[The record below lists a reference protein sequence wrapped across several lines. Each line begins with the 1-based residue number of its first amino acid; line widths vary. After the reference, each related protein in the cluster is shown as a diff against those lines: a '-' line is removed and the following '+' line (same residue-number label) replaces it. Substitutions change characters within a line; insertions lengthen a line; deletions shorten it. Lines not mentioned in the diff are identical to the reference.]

1 MLANDLQRFVLVEAA
16 LVLGLLAG
24 YGTLAM
30 TSMGN
35 EGPIYDEAGH
45 LLRGLSFWRDPDNRL
60 IINHPPLAPA
70 WAVSPLVKAGPE
82 YLTLDQE
89 AWQATDVYTL
99 AEQLLCHVGNHPEA
113 MLRLARRPWDRSL
126 YRARSNRP
134 RPVPVSE
141 KLPVSGTG
149 QE

>member
-24 YGTLAM
+24 YCTLAM
-30 TSMGN
+30 TSMAN
-35 EGPIYDEAGH
+35 KGPIYDETGH
-45 LLRGLSFWRDPDNRL
+45 LLRGFSFWRDPDNRL
-60 IINHPPLAPA
+60 ITHQPPLAPA
-70 WAVSPLVKAGPE
+70 WVVLPLVKAGPE

-89 AWQATDVYTL
+89 AWHATNVYTL
-99 AEQLLCHVGNHPEA
+99 ARQLLCHVGNQPEA
-113 MLRLARRPWDRSL
+113 MLRRARRPWDRSL
-126 YRARSNRP
+126 YRARSNQP

-141 KLPVSGTG
+141 KLPVAGTG